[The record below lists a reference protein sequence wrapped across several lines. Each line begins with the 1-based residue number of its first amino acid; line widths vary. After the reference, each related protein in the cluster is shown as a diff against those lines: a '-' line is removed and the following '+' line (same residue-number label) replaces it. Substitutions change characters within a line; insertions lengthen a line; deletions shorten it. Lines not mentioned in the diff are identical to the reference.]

1 MPEPRF
7 FCSDLSRSEQE
18 PLGATASRIDHWL
31 LVEYRGLWGPD
42 AVRASGL
49 SDQVKRSL
57 REQVRARPHTRLLF
71 VRRPDRRGRPELR
84 AYAATSRAGEESL
97 RCHAFGSYEDLRA
110 LDLAS
115 DGEELHDPLFIVCTH
130 GKHDQCCARYGRPVF
145 DALAEQLEAEWV
157 WQVTHVGGDRFAG
170 NVVCLP
176 HGIYYGRLDREDAV
190 GLVDEHLAGRVVLT
204 KYRGRSIYTFAEQAA
219 ERVVRETAGMLE
231 LDALELESNDGSRVT
246 FRDARGNVHGLT
258 VTQQL
263 GEPRRLTCAMS
274 DERRP
279 LRFRVSASA

>member
-1 MPEPRF
+1 MAEPRF

-18 PLGATASRIDHWL
+18 PIGATASRIDHWL

-42 AVRASGL
+42 AFRASGL

-71 VRRPDRRGRPELR
+71 IRRPDRRGRPELR

-97 RCHAFGSYEDLRA
+97 RCHSFVSYEDLREV
-110 LDLAS
+110 DLAS
-115 DGEELHDPLFIVCTH
+115 GGEIVDNPLFLVCTH
-130 GKHDQCCARYGRPVF
+130 GKHDPCCARYGRPVF
-145 DALAEQLEAEWV
+145 EALAEQLEEEWV

-176 HGIYYGRLDREDAV
+176 HGLYYGRLDREDGV
-190 GLVDEHLAGRVVLT
+190 GLLDEHLGGRILLE
-204 KYRGRSIYTFAEQAA
+204 KYRGRSILTFAEQAA
-219 ERVVRETAGMLE
+219 ELAVRDREHLTGIN
-231 LDALELESNDGSRVT
+231 DVELESSSGTSIAL
-246 FRDARGNVHGLT
+246 RDARGHVHELT
-258 VTQQL
+258 VEEEL
-263 GEPRRLTCAMS
+263 GEPRRLTCTMQE
-274 DERRP
+274 ERRP

>member
-18 PLGATASRIDHWL
+18 TLGATASRIDHWL

-42 AVRASGL
+42 ALRASGL

-97 RCHAFGSYEDLRA
+97 QSHAFASYEELRT
-110 LDLAS
+110 LDLAGG
-115 DGEELHDPLFIVCTH
+115 GEPIEDPLFIVCTH
-130 GKHDQCCARYGRPVF
+130 GKHDPCCARHGRPVF
-145 DALAEQLEAEWV
+145 EALAEQLEEEWV

-176 HGIYYGRLDREDAV
+176 HGIYYGRLDRENAV
-190 GLVDEHLAGRVVLT
+190 GLLDEHLAGRVVLE
-204 KYRGRSIYTFAEQAA
+204 KYRGRSTYTFAEQAA
-219 ERVVRETAGMLE
+219 ERTVRETERLFE
-231 LDALELESNDGSRVT
+231 LDALELESSDGVHVT
-246 FRDARGNVHGLT
+246 FRDRLGRAHRLT
-258 VTQQL
+258 VVEEP
-263 GEPRRLTCAMS
+263 GEPRRLTCTMN

-279 LRFRVSASA
+279 LRFRVTASV

>member
-42 AVRASGL
+42 ALRASGL

-57 REQVRARPHTRLLF
+57 REQVQARPHTRLLF
-71 VRRPDRRGRPELR
+71 VRRPDRRRRPELR
-84 AYAATSRAGEESL
+84 AYAATSRTGEESL
-97 RCHAFGSYEDLRA
+97 RFHAFGSYEELRT
-110 LDLAS
+110 LDLAGG
-115 DGEELHDPLFIVCTH
+115 GEPIQDPLFIVCTH
-130 GKHDQCCARYGRPVF
+130 GKHDPCCARYGRPVF
-145 DALAEQLEAEWV
+145 EALAEQLEEEWV

-176 HGIYYGRLDREDAV
+176 HGLYYGRLDREDAV
-190 GLVDEHLAGRVVLT
+190 GLLDEHLAGRVVLE

-219 ERVVRETAGMLE
+219 ERAIRQTEAL
-231 LDALELESNDGSRVT
+231 LDLGGLELESSDGVQVT
-246 FRDARGNVHGLT
+246 FRDRRGRVHRLT
-258 VTQQL
+258 VVEEP
-263 GEPRRLTCAMS
+263 GEPRRLTCAMN

-279 LRFRVSASA
+279 LRFRVSPSA

>member
-31 LVEYRGLWGPD
+31 LIEYRGLWGPD
-42 AVRASGL
+42 AFRASGL
-49 SDQVKRSL
+49 SDQVKRAL

-71 VRRPDRRGRPELR
+71 IRRPDRRRRPELR
-84 AYAATSRAGEESL
+84 AYAATSRMGEESL
-97 RCHAFGSYEDLRA
+97 RCHAFGSYEELRT
-110 LDLAS
+110 LELAS
-115 DGEELHDPLFIVCTH
+115 GGETVADPLFVVCTH
-130 GKHDQCCARYGRPVF
+130 GKHDPCCARYGRPVF
-145 DALAEQLEAEWV
+145 EALAEQLEEEWV

-190 GLVDEHLAGRVVLT
+190 GLLDEHLAGRIVLEN
-204 KYRGRSIYTFAEQAA
+204 YRGRSIYTFAEQAA
-219 ERVVRETAGMLE
+219 ERAIRESEGLLNFE
-231 LDALELESNDGSRVT
+231 DIELESSDGVRVT
-246 FRDARGNVHGLT
+246 FRDKRGHIHPLT
-258 VTQQL
+258 VVEEP
-263 GEPRRLTCAMS
+263 GEPRRLTCAMP